1 MDSDGDGAGGDP
13 AHQAKKRRVTRACDN
28 CRKRRIKC
36 QAYPNPASIDAP
48 CVICTDAGAPHLCTY
63 SKPPRKRGPQA
74 GKARSLAE
82 KCATL
87 QRLLG
92 YLATT
97 IPNLETYVQDFAA
110 AAAAAA
116 ASSSPDPASSA
127 SSAASPA
134 MTADAFQQAYESTR
148 IPEILDAILP
158 PLVSARDAAKL
169 KLDQQQ
175 HLLPNPPPPPPPGG
189 GVLPT
194 LTYPTSLAKAEQQ
207 YDEDPNSSL
216 SYVAADRDAIMTPL
230 DPYQPMFATPSTA
243 QTSANGGSS
252 SSSSIPFVAL
262 HALANVAVPDHNK
275 YNHHNYHESF
285 TTGSGSNKVVVSDGQ
300 DGAAVATAGAP
311 AAARPLHA
319 AEGRAGDEK
328 AKGKGKRKAV
338 GEDTA
343 AGAIDPLLEQ
353 HRQQQGYAAHS
364 LDMKEEVE
372 VFIPDGATRSALLD
386 LYFNQVVQPSFPM
399 LDKSAFLRWSAHLP
413 FGATPVPRPS
423 TSSSSS
429 SGRAR
434 PPPATTT
441 TTTTTN
447 NNNSPP
453 PHLYLSIFALAS
465 IYVPP
470 SSPLREH
477 LPLEAPRKRELEED
491 EGEEQE
497 GEGGG
502 GLEAVQ
508 SAVLLAMCDWGQG
521 HVDRAWFMSSLA
533 LSLAVAQS
541 LHLPSR
547 SSKASNPR
555 TSPTSSSPLPGST
568 ASASASTSSRL
579 KTLHSVLIIHFLLS
593 VRLDRVPLSIA
604 LLQDY
609 EREIPPPPTDEVENW
624 DLWRSDK
631 TAGELRREWAAT
643 GEGAAE
649 ADQWD
654 GGESPDDSVDP
665 ARQKTGK
672 GPASSSSNKQKKK
685 GGGRIP
691 AAGGGGG
698 AGAGSAAGGFE
709 EQPALAVASNSL
721 VVFARLAEL
730 CQIGTRI
737 LRYKL
742 RSAAAAAGSVAGS
755 QQEASGPY
763 AKRQAQYG
771 HQEEEEGQDPPDAFS
786 PEELL
791 RQLQEWEAGL
801 GPDLRIG
808 TTSSSLSLSL
818 AGDSTDAAKGAAV
831 ALVKERPRWT
841 VAMHLVLA
849 TLQLRL
855 VDTANPNGR
864 RGTATTLK
872 RITQILDQHRAVFT
886 PFRSLPMSELPLY
899 AASSFLLGGEGEAAL
914 DLAERRAAARS
925 IVKTARELGRVL
937 PIARRISQRLA
948 SLSTG
953 PGTADPHSRN
963 VDKASNAEL
972 AAAERKQQAAVPP
985 PTSSTTLAPT
995 SQVSVVPTGP
1005 PPPAASAAE
1014 PFQAFLSYAQDLGPA
1029 AEPSTILDFGS
1040 WDQSDL
1046 LVSLGLVGAPGP
1058 GAGAQAPLSGA
1069 SGVGAASG
1077 SGNVY
1082 DHWAAWGAP
1091 PPIEGTAMVGEADHD
1106 NFPLPVLMET
1116 GGLGSLFN
1124 QSQSHEGVANPG
1136 GMAIDSVGV
1145 AGGCGMVP
1153 PPLAPSTG
1161 LTPLRSTSAGGRMV
1175 PPHQSPA
1182 YAVADAHS
1190 MMSSVASTSAS
1201 SSVRGGIPPAGGDA
1215 MVISP
1220 DPKLYAL
1227 PQASHPAPQPATMA
1241 FHHQQQQQQQ
1251 QLPQHQQNRPDHAAY
1266 LPRSVFGTPVPPGG
1280 SNMSMGMSMSSMEGQ
1295 EAYEAALGTDLLT
1308 RWLDRG
1314 TLAFTTPETTPG
1326 PAGGGGGGGGGSRGG
1341 GASGGGP

>member
-1 MDSDGDGAGGDP
+1 M
-13 AHQAKKRRVTRACDN
+13 
-28 CRKRRIKC
+28 
-36 QAYPNPASIDAP
+36 
-48 CVICTDAGAPHLCTY
+48 
-63 SKPPRKRGPQA
+63 
-74 GKARSLAE
+74 
-82 KCATL
+82 
-87 QRLLG
+87 
-92 YLATT
+92 
-97 IPNLETYVQDFAA
+97 
-110 AAAAAA
+110 
-116 ASSSPDPASSA
+116 
-127 SSAASPA
+127 
-134 MTADAFQQAYESTR
+134 
-148 IPEILDAILP
+148 
-158 PLVSARDAAKL
+158 
-169 KLDQQQ
+169 
-175 HLLPNPPPPPPPGG
+175 
-189 GVLPT
+189 
-194 LTYPTSLAKAEQQ
+194 
-207 YDEDPNSSL
+207 
-216 SYVAADRDAIMTPL
+216 
-230 DPYQPMFATPSTA
+230 
-243 QTSANGGSS
+243 
-252 SSSSIPFVAL
+252 
-262 HALANVAVPDHNK
+262 
-275 YNHHNYHESF
+275 
-285 TTGSGSNKVVVSDGQ
+285 
-300 DGAAVATAGAP
+300 
-311 AAARPLHA
+311 
-319 AEGRAGDEK
+319 
-328 AKGKGKRKAV
+328 
-338 GEDTA
+338 
-343 AGAIDPLLEQ
+343 
-353 HRQQQGYAAHS
+353 
-364 LDMKEEVE
+364 
-372 VFIPDGATRSALLD
+372 
-386 LYFNQVVQPSFPM
+386 
-399 LDKSAFLRWSAHLP
+399 
-413 FGATPVPRPS
+413 
-423 TSSSSS
+423 
-429 SGRAR
+429 
-434 PPPATTT
+434 
-441 TTTTTN
+441 
-447 NNNSPP
+447 
-453 PHLYLSIFALAS
+453 
-465 IYVPP
+465 
-470 SSPLREH
+470 
-477 LPLEAPRKRELEED
+477 
-491 EGEEQE
+491 
-497 GEGGG
+497 
-502 GLEAVQ
+502 
-508 SAVLLAMCDWGQG
+508 
-521 HVDRAWFMSSLA
+521 
-533 LSLAVAQS
+533 
-541 LHLPSR
+541 
-547 SSKASNPR
+547 
-555 TSPTSSSPLPGST
+555 
-568 ASASASTSSRL
+568 
-579 KTLHSVLIIHFLLS
+579 
-593 VRLDRVPLSIA
+593 RLDRVPLSIA

-855 VDTANPNGR
+855 VDTAKCVFFGGCPHGRRLDPLSNRPSSDRPPRVPLRSPNGR